1 MSDERLK
8 VLLVEDNAGDARLIQ
23 ESLSEAKG
31 EPFEVEIA
39 DSLSAALERLG
50 KGGIEAVLLDLG
62 LPDSQ
67 GWSTFDTIKGKA
79 PTIPVIV
86 LTGLSDEALALKM
99 VQKGAQDY
107 VAKMELNG
115 GILPRAIRYAIE
127 RERTDQQIRK
137 LNEELEQRVRLRTAE
152 LEAAND
158 ELEAFSY
165 SVSHDLR
172 APLRHVDGFSR
183 ILLESQGGKIDAEGQ
198 RYLREIRDATQL
210 MAEMIEDLLRLT
222 QIGRQELKLQKTN
235 IRDLIDDVLAD
246 LQSEVCERRIDWKVG
261 ALPSLKCDRG
271 LIKQVLVNLVGNSV
285 KFTRPRAVAVIEIG
299 SAAGEDHPVIFV
311 RDNGVGFEMK
321 YADRLF
327 GAFQRLHRQEEFEG
341 TGVGLATV
349 QRIIRRHGGRIW
361 AEAEPQKGATFYFTL
376 AEVLHGQSPR
386 RSSSDPERSSARAV
400 S

>member
-1 MSDERLK
+1 MSDERLQ

-39 DSLSAALERLG
+39 DRLSAALERLG
-50 KGGIEAVLLDLG
+50 KGGIDAVLLDLA

-67 GWSTFDTIKGKA
+67 GWGTFDTIKGKA
-79 PTIPVIV
+79 PTIPVII
-86 LTGLSDEALALKM
+86 LTGLGDEALALKM
-99 VQKGAQDY
+99 VKKGAQDY

-115 GILPRAIRYAIE
+115 GILPRAIRYAVE

-137 LNEELEQRVRLRTAE
+137 LNEELEERVRLRTAE
-152 LEAAND
+152 LEAANN

-183 ILLESQGGKIDAEGQ
+183 ILIESHGNKMDAEGQ
-198 RYLREIRDATQL
+198 RYLGEIRDASQR
-210 MAEMIEDLLRLT
+210 MAEMIEDLLRLA
-222 QIGRQELKLQKTN
+222 QIGRQQLRLQKTS

-246 LQSEVCERRIDWKVG
+246 LKSEVCERQIEWKVSEF
-261 ALPSLKCDRG
+261 PSLECDRG
-271 LIKQVLVNLVGNSV
+271 LIKQVFTNLVGNAV
-285 KFTRPRAVAVIEIG
+285 KYTRPREVAVIEIG
-299 SAAGEDHPVIFV
+299 HCAGEGHPVIFV
-311 RDNGVGFEMK
+311 RDNGAGFEMK
-321 YADRLF
+321 YADKLF
-327 GAFQRLHRQEEFEG
+327 GAFQRLHRQDEFEG

-349 QRIIRRHGGRIW
+349 HRIIRRHGGRIW

-376 AEVLHGQSPR
+376 A
-386 RSSSDPERSSARAV
+386 
-400 S
+400 

>member
-1 MSDERLK
+1 MSDRKLK

-31 EPFEVEIA
+31 EPFEVEIV
-39 DSLSAALERLG
+39 DSLSAALERLQ

-67 GWSTFDTIKGKA
+67 GWSTFDTIKGRA

-107 VAKMELNG
+107 VAKIELNG
-115 GILPRAIRYAIE
+115 GVLPRAIRYAIE

-172 APLRHVDGFSR
+172 APLRHVDGFSK
-183 ILLESQGGKIDAEGQ
+183 ILLESQGSKMDAEGQ
-198 RYLREIRDATQL
+198 RCLREIRDATQR
-210 MAEMIEDLLRLT
+210 MAGMIEDLLRLA

-246 LQSEVCERRIDWKVG
+246 LQSEVCERRIDWKIG
-261 ALPSLKCDRG
+261 ALPSLECDRG

-285 KFTRPRAVAVIEIG
+285 KYTRPRDIAVIEIG
-299 SAAGEDHPVIFV
+299 TAAGEGHPVIFV
-311 RDNGVGFEMK
+311 RDNGIGFDMK
-321 YADRLF
+321 YADKLF

-376 AEVLHGQSPR
+376 A
-386 RSSSDPERSSARAV
+386 
-400 S
+400 